1 MFQSL
6 SIDPV
11 AIKNIFGTGRDIY
24 WYGILIACGVLGG
37 ILLAMWDSKR
47 RAMKSDTAIDLALWG
62 VLFAIVF
69 ARLYYVIFDTSGIF
83 KENFWEIFNISHGG
97 LAIYGGI
104 IGGVLGVF
112 IYSRIKKLK
121 FSLVLDIAAPSLA
134 FGQAVGRWGNFINQE
149 AFGHP
154 VTDPSMQWFPYAVY
168 FENPKGNFSA
178 GWFQA
183 TFFYESVWCLLIC
196 LFLILYRKRQRFSGE
211 LTAWYFVLYGLERS
225 LVELLRTDQLWI
237 PSTQIPVS
245 SVLSVVLLICAAI
258 YLVINYRKVKKG
270 ELFPVTPGSK
280 FYVPQPLEEIP
291 PTSLSE
297 TEPEVIAA
305 EEIHDKNANDH
316 DDKDIL

>member
-1 MFQSL
+1 M
-6 SIDPV
+6 
-11 AIKNIFGTGRDIY
+11 
-24 WYGILIACGVLGG
+24 
-37 ILLAMWDSKR
+37 
-47 RAMKSDTAIDLALWG
+47 
-62 VLFAIVF
+62 
-69 ARLYYVIFDTSGIF
+69 
-83 KENFWEIFNISHGG
+83 
-97 LAIYGGI
+97 
-104 IGGVLGVF
+104 
-112 IYSRIKKLK
+112 
-121 FSLVLDIAAPSLA
+121 
-134 FGQAVGRWGNFINQE
+134 
-149 AFGHP
+149 
-154 VTDPSMQWFPYAVY
+154 
-168 FENPKGNFSA
+168 
-178 GWFQA
+178 
-183 TFFYESVWCLLIC
+183 ESVWCLLIC